1 MREIT
6 DDLTDAGRE
15 LLQDVAD
22 HKAHVMHVTDDAG
35 VPKFSY
41 TVGLWHHFEQP
52 EVIVFGLDVEA
63 AEELLQRVVEAAG
76 EGARFAHGE
85 KHEGLMVGFAARFLD
100 VPEEAAQAHLGAA
113 AWAYQA
119 QPFRSV
125 QLVWPDKEKRW
136 PWQDGVRQGFRDV
149 QPLLGLHQ

>member
-22 HKAHVMHVTDDAG
+22 HKANVMHVTDDAG

-63 AEELLQRVVEAAG
+63 ADEV
-76 EGARFAHGE
+76 ARFAHGE

-100 VPEEAAQAHLGAA
+100 VPDEAAQAHLGAA
-113 AWAYQA
+113 AWAYQD

-149 QPLLGLHQ
+149 QPLLGPRQ

>member
-15 LLQDVAD
+15 LLQHIAE
-22 HKAHVMHVTDDAG
+22 HKAHVMHVTDDDG
-35 VPKFSY
+35 VPTFSY

-52 EVIVFGLDVEA
+52 EVIVFGLAVEA
-63 AEELLQRVVEAAG
+63 AEELLQRVVDAAA

-85 KHEGLMVGFAARFLD
+85 KHEGLLVGFAARFLA
-100 VPEEAAQAHLGAA
+100 VPDEAARAHLGAA
-113 AWAYQA
+113 TWAYQGA
-119 QPFRSV
+119 AYRCV

-136 PWQDGVRQGFRDV
+136 PWQEGVRQGFRDV
-149 QPLLGLHQ
+149 QPLLGPHE